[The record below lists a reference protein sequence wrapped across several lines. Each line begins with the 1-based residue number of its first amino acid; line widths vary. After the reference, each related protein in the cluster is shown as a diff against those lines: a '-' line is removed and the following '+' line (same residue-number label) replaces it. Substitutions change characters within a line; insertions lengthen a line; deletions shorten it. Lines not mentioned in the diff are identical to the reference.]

1 MRSGDQLERKA
12 QFRTDKSRTVSIPD
26 DVLLEVIEN
35 NVQRLPG
42 NDNASHVRAD
52 PPKLGF
58 FASVFS
64 SLAFAGV
71 MLVGAVVLAVFKLVP
86 KSQDSHY

>member
-12 QFRTDKSRTVSIPD
+12 KSKADKGQTVSVPD
-26 DVLLEVIEN
+26 EVLLEVLEN

-42 NDNASHVRAD
+42 NDNTSHVRSE

-58 FASVFS
+58 LASVFS
-64 SLAFAGV
+64 SLAFGGV
-71 MLVGAVVLAVFKLVP
+71 MLVGALVMALFKLVP